1 MTRSTD
7 FAVKGG
13 IRANEAE
20 ADAWLNEH
28 WAKVLG
34 AHNRG
39 QA

>member
-1 MTRSTD
+1 MMPPRITWKT
-7 FAVKGG
+7 G

-39 QA
+39 